1 MPQRTVWPATHAKYI
16 NLRLIN
22 GSLPEGGSPNKPTM
36 PISVA
41 TTRPAVTWWPIS
53 KANKHFT
60 RSRVQRRAPFY
71 WKWHLIKPQVGTDSV
86 WPQSNTKN
94 RAADLFVFW
103 PHAKKLLAWLEFP
116 TRKWDIW
123 RLNFPSAEKG
133 EENWNYTRLQTHVM
147 ELFWNIV

>member
-1 MPQRTVWPATHAKYI
+1 MDHFRKGVFQTNQQRRFPWP
-16 NLRLIN
+16 
-22 GSLPEGGSPNKPTM
+22 
-36 PISVA
+36 
-41 TTRPAVTWWPIS
+41 PAVTCWPIS

-60 RSRVQRRAPFY
+60 RSRVQQRAPFY

-133 EENWNYTRLQTHVM
+133 GRKLKLYTTSDPCHGTVLEHRLIKRTTGAARVHRGPRGS
-147 ELFWNIV
+147 I